1 MRILP
6 ERVWLTLKGEPG
18 NGGVSVGVD
27 SAEALTWTADDFA
40 ALYRRHVVGSTKAE
54 ARAWGEAQVRER
66 DLALNA

>member
-6 ERVWLTLKGEPG
+6 EKVWLTLTGDAG
-18 NGGVSVGVD
+18 NGGVAVGVD

-40 ALYRRHVVGSTKAE
+40 KLYRKHVHGSTKKE
-54 ARAWGEAQVRER
+54 AKAWGEAQVRER